1 MFPNTEVY
9 LLVGCCSD
17 ELTHSK
23 KGKTVMDEDER
34 YEAIRH
40 CRYVDEVVKNAPW
53 SLDDDFLDKHKID
66 FVAHDELPYTTGSG
80 TDVYAHLKAVSVTVT
95 LSGVSARFR

>member
-1 MFPNTEVY
+1 
-9 LLVGCCSD
+9 
-17 ELTHSK
+17 
-23 KGKTVMDEDER
+23 MDEDER
-34 YEAIRH
+34 YEAVRH

-80 TDVYAHLKAVSVTVT
+80 TDVYAHLKAVSLKFKSNRKMFCFTSKWE
-95 LSGVSARFR
+95 LIRFLF